1 VNTIEEIQDALAA
14 IVDGA
19 ETEGRDLSDEELGQ
33 IEAHE
38 AELATAQ
45 ARRERTV
52 AARER
57 IQAGRQVA
65 TPALHHPPG
74 ARPSDTIDV
83 AFTAYLRTGQ
93 ANADIAELRN
103 AQSEGTSTEGGYL
116 VPEGFRQKLVDK
128 MKAFGGVAQE
138 AEELVTATGNNLPW
152 PTLDD
157 TANTGEVVDE
167 GGTFSGGADLV
178 FGEANLG
185 AYSYMAGGTGGAP
198 LRVSRELVQDS
209 AFDIVGLVTRPSWA
223 ADGPHPGLAP
233 GHRQRGEAAA
243 GPGARPDR
251 HRLDRVDVRVRR
263 LRQLGARHR
272 PGLPQPGLRVGDERR
287 QPEDDPQDPG
297 RVEPAA
303 AQGRGRGGA
312 VHGRGRHDDPG
323 LPRGDRPGLLRH
335 RGERDHQLG
344 RVRRPARG
352 LRHSPGQGRR
362 AVGQPVRAD
371 GQPADHLLVLG
382 SDGRG
387 AAERRGLHRSDRAQP
402 DMATRKSKAADPEP
416 LVGSGLGRVAYE
428 AYSAAVGGKSVH
440 GEALPTWDDQVED
453 NPTWPPRGAPRRRP

>member
-65 TPALHHPPG
+65 TPALITRRGKAERHDRRRVHRLPAHRAGQRRHRRAAQRPVGGHLLRGRLPRPG
-74 ARPSDTIDV
+74 GLP
-83 AFTAYLRTGQ
+83 
-93 ANADIAELRN
+93 AEAGR
-103 AQSEGTSTEGGYL
+103 QDEG
-116 VPEGFRQKLVDK
+116 VRRHR
-128 MKAFGGVAQE
+128 QE

-178 FGEANLG
+178 FGEASLG

-209 AFDIVGLVTRPSWA
+209 AFDISAWCRPSWA
-223 ADGPHPGLAP
+223 PAWPGSRP
-233 GHRQRGEAAA
+233 RTWSPVA
-243 GPGARPDR
+243 G
-251 HRLDRVDVRVRR
+251 
-263 LRQLGARHR
+263 
-272 PGLPQPGLRVGDERR
+272 
-287 QPEDDPQDPG
+287 
-297 RVEPAA
+297 
-303 AQGRGRGGA
+303 
-312 VHGRGRHDDPG
+312 
-323 LPRGDRPGLLRH
+323 
-335 RGERDHQLG
+335 
-344 RVRRPARG
+344 
-352 LRHSPGQGRR
+352 
-362 AVGQPVRAD
+362 
-371 GQPADHLLVLG
+371 
-382 SDGRG
+382 
-387 AAERRGLHRSDRAQP
+387 
-402 DMATRKSKAADPEP
+402 
-416 LVGSGLGRVAYE
+416 
-428 AYSAAVGGKSVH
+428 
-440 GEALPTWDDQVED
+440 
-453 NPTWPPRGAPRRRP
+453 